1 MEDGSEK
8 WNFQGNKKLNASSI
22 SVRGVYNMLME
33 RVNNSR
39 DKKPLVPLCRVDPTE
54 NPLFRTTPE
63 ATDSVST
70 AVNSYNFNCYPPTVG
85 LPDAKRAIANYLSSD
100 LPYQLSPENV
110 FLTIG
115 GTQAIDIILPALAR
129 SDANILLPRPGYPQ
143 YDSRASCCLLEVR
156 HFDLLPERG
165 WEVDLDSLESQ
176 ADENTVAMVLINP
189 SNPCGNVFTYQ
200 HLKRVAE
207 IARKLGIFVIS
218 DEVYAHVTYGSN
230 PFVPMGVFSSIVP
243 VITIGS
249 LSKRWLV
256 PGWRTGWIATCDPH
270 GIFQKTG
277 VVKSIISYLEITT
290 DPPTF
295 LQLVSLQAAIPE
307 ILGKTKDDFLSKNLN
322 ILRETANIFYDLC
335 KEIPCLTCPHKP
347 EGAMC
352 VMVEINFSQIKD
364 IVDDMD
370 FCAKLAEEESVLL
383 LPGVTVGLKNWLRIS
398 FAVDTSNLVEG
409 LSRIKAFC
417 LRYAKMP

>member
-1 MEDGSEK
+1 MENGSEK

-22 SVRGVYNMLME
+22 SVRGAYNMLME

-39 DKKPLVPLCRVDPTE
+39 DKKPLVL
-54 NPLFRTTPE
+54 
-63 ATDSVST
+63 S
-70 AVNSYNFNCYPPTVG
+70 
-85 LPDAKRAIANYLSSD
+85 AIANYLSSD

-110 FLTIG
+110 FLAIG
-115 GTQAIDIILPALAR
+115 GTQAIDIILPVLAR
-129 SDANILLPRPGYPQ
+129 PGANILLPRPGYPQ
-143 YDSRASCCLLEVR
+143 YDSRASCCLLEV
-156 HFDLLPERG
+156 
-165 WEVDLDSLESQ
+165 
-176 ADENTVAMVLINP
+176 
-189 SNPCGNVFTYQ
+189 
-200 HLKRVAE
+200 AE
-207 IARKLGIFVIS
+207 ISRKLGIFVIF
-218 DEVYAHVTYGSN
+218 DEIYAPVTYGNN

-277 VVKSIISYLEITT
+277 VVKKIISYLEITI

-307 ILGKTKDDFLSKNLN
+307 ILGKTKDEFLSKNLN
-322 ILRETANIFYDLC
+322 ILRGAANIFYDLC
-335 KEIPCLTCPHKP
+335 KEILCLTCPHKP
-347 EGAMC
+347 VGAMC

-364 IVDDMD
+364 IVDEMD
-370 FCAKLAEEESVLL
+370 FCAKLAEEESVL

-398 FAVDTSNLVEG
+398 FAVHTSNLVEG
-409 LSRIKAFC
+409 LNRIKAFC
-417 LRYAKMP
+417 LIYAKMPRSYVSW